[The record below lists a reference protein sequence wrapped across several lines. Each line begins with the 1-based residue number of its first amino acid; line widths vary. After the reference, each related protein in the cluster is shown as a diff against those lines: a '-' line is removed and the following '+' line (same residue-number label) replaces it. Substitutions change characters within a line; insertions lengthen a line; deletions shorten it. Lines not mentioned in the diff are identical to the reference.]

1 MIDPWKRRAIAGM
14 TGLFSGEAEA
24 KAAEKAGEV
33 GKLHA
38 RIGQL
43 AVERDFLARASGRRA
58 RCGGVT

>member
-1 MIDPWKRRAIAGM
+1 M